1 MLAVAELTLRK
12 MREGTLLLLILIGA
26 VFCVLADSTTPPS
39 EQVGVGTLLSYAL
52 GSQSKAVP
60 PISAGTACAM
70 LFSVLLGVF
79 WGSSEI
85 PGDISSGLA
94 MVVLSKPVGR
104 VRYALGKYLG
114 MLLAALG
121 VFAVFELALVIGHF
135 AFGSGATS
143 YGPMAIVRQ
152 LMPPLMLCP
161 LVAIAMTASLVAG
174 GMGGMV
180 ITILYMLFSVAMSFI
195 PVTLSLFPEGTLPG
209 LNTLAASTRF
219 FVPNL
224 IYFFQENIA
233 GPLMVS
239 VLLIYTVCLTTIFLI
254 LLIWRICSMDMNR

>member
-79 WGSSEI
+79 WESSEI

-94 MVVLSKPVGR
+94 PENERGY
-104 VRYALGKYLG
+104 VRYYRAGRAIYAKGQNPL
-114 MLLAALG
+114 
-121 VFAVFELALVIGHF
+121 
-135 AFGSGATS
+135 S
-143 YGPMAIVRQ
+143 YGRRH
-152 LMPPLMLCP
+152 
-161 LVAIAMTASLVAG
+161 S
-174 GMGGMV
+174 
-180 ITILYMLFSVAMSFI
+180 
-195 PVTLSLFPEGTLPG
+195 
-209 LNTLAASTRF
+209 R
-219 FVPNL
+219 
-224 IYFFQENIA
+224 
-233 GPLMVS
+233 
-239 VLLIYTVCLTTIFLI
+239 
-254 LLIWRICSMDMNR
+254 